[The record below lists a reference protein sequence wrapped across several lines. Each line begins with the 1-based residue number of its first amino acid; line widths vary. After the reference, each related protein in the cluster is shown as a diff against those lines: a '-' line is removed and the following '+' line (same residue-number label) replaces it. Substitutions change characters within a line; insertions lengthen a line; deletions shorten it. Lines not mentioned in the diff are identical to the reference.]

1 MSKLF
6 LSAFISGI
14 LLTLAYPKFGVW
26 PVAAVAIVPYF
37 YCLISNIKNFS
48 WRQIFLSAF
57 VLGSVWYLSSIWWIS
72 YVTFLGML
80 ALSFFIASIFAF
92 YITLGSFLIK
102 KNVNPVL
109 AFVSVWMVF
118 EATLT
123 HFFTGFPWLL
133 LGYSWR
139 PFIQIIQVA
148 DVAGVYAVSFLILLI
163 NFGVTIFLVGIIH
176 QHTFLKRVKL
186 LIFSAIIFVAIF
198 SYGFFKINKLENE
211 APNSSVKVACIQA
224 NIPTQIKHDRSKNS
238 EFLNKYKVLSYEA
251 AKQKPDVIIWPETAI
266 PGYFFEYGLSYKT
279 VTSIVNKIKIP
290 LLTGLSRYELNQ
302 NQKYDFYNSAAL
314 ISPKSYVVPL
324 YDKMH
329 LVIFGEYV
337 PLEKYLPFL
346 KLVTPIDGSYSSGKR
361 SQLLT
366 VSVSNQT
373 VNFGPLI
380 CFEDVFGYLS
390 RKMASRGADI
400 LLNLTNDGWFKSSPE
415 PFQHAALASFRAI
428 ETRRP
433 LIRATN
439 SGITTIIDRLGK
451 IQEILHKKEKF
462 TELNG
467 ILYGKINIYKSGQT
481 IYTRFGDWFLI
492 FWTAVVVILIGG
504 ISMPRIFKIMKN

>member
-1 MSKLF
+1 MLV
-6 LSAFISGI
+6 
-14 LLTLAYPKFGVW
+14 YP
-26 PVAAVAIVPYF
+26 A
-37 YCLISNIKNFS
+37 
-48 WRQIFLSAF
+48 
-57 VLGSVWYLSSIWWIS
+57 
-72 YVTFLGML
+72 M
-80 ALSFFIASIFAF
+80 FFI
-92 YITLGSFLIK
+92 
-102 KNVNPVL
+102 
-109 AFVSVWMVF
+109 VF
-118 EATLT
+118 
-123 HFFTGFPWLL
+123 
-133 LGYSWR
+133 
-139 PFIQIIQVA
+139 
-148 DVAGVYAVSFLILLI
+148 
-163 NFGVTIFLVGIIH
+163 
-176 QHTFLKRVKL
+176 
-186 LIFSAIIFVAIF
+186 F
-198 SYGFFKINKLENE
+198 SYGSFKINKLENE
-211 APNSSVKVACIQA
+211 IPNSSVKVACIQA
-224 NIPTQIKHDRSKNS
+224 NIPTQIKHDRSKNAD
-238 EFLNKYKVLSYEA
+238 FLNKYKVLTYEA
-251 AKQKPDVIIWPETAI
+251 AKQKPDVVIWPETAI

-302 NQKYDFYNSAAL
+302 NRKYDFYNSAAL
-314 ISPKSYVVPL
+314 IFPKSYVVPL

-361 SQLLT
+361 AQLIT

-373 VNFGPLI
+373 VNFGSLI

-390 RKMASRGADI
+390 RKMASRGADV

-439 SGITTIIDRLGK
+439 SGITTIIDRLGQT
-451 IQEILHKKEKF
+451 QEVLHKKEKY

-467 ILYGKINIYKSGQT
+467 ILYGKINIYKSSQT

-492 FWTAVVVILIGG
+492 LWTVVVVVLIGG
-504 ISMPRIFKIMKN
+504 ITVPKIFKIMKS